1 MRLPGCR
8 NTNAYPALRR
18 ARRRH
23 MASSPFARPL
33 VALFGLT
40 TILASSSGC
49 SCSSPSGG
57 TDGGVDGSANLP
69 DGGVDGSIIPDGST
83 DGALTGDGDINITD
97 GGVVLVD
104 AGDGGTTECFVKI
117 CIDSLGRQIDGQCG
131 DCLDNDDDGLADE
144 RDPECLNF
152 CDDHEATYSFFDPG
166 SGGGDTP
173 NCNLDCYYDPD
184 VGSGNDGCGG
194 TAAVTRSSPTRSA
207 RRSTRASWEG
217 TAVPTCRP
225 PTAPPT
231 AGQWFPTAATAS
243 AAASSRR
250 GAAISCSSAQA
261 LPNALP
267 PARFWPR
274 WPAMTRRARPA
285 PRGSATTTVTTAVSA
300 ASSAWVGRWT
310 TCRVTASLAPP
321 SRAAATASTRA
332 YRTEARPSWTGACRT
347 TAQAAPRPSVTTRAR
362 RLVRRPRSV

>member
-1 MRLPGCR
+1 
-8 NTNAYPALRR
+8 
-18 ARRRH
+18 

-184 VGSGNDGCGG
+184 VGSGNDGCRWNGRCDPLEPDPLCSPFNSGLVGGNSCPNVQAADCATNCRPVVPNGCDCFGCCELPAGSGDFVFIGTGAAERAPTCTLLAAVAGDDEACAPCTPRLGDDNCYNSCERCELCLGRTVDDLPCDCFSGATLPSRCDGVDAGVPDGG
-194 TAAVTRSSPTRSA
+194 TPVLDGGVPYDCPGGPSA
-207 RRSTRASWEG
+207 ICDYPG
-217 TAVPTCRP
+217 TP
-225 PTAPPT
+225 P
-231 AGQWFPTAATAS
+231 
-243 AAASSRR
+243 
-250 GAAISCSSAQA
+250 C
-261 LPNALP
+261 
-267 PARFWPR
+267 
-274 WPAMTRRARPA
+274 PA
-285 PRGSATTTVTTAVSA
+285 PAF
-300 ASSAWVGRWT
+300 
-310 TCRVTASLAPP
+310 CL
-321 SRAAATASTRA
+321 
-332 YRTEARPSWTGACRT
+332 TGCCID
-347 TAQAAPRPSVTTRAR
+347 
-362 RLVRRPRSV
+362 LNFE